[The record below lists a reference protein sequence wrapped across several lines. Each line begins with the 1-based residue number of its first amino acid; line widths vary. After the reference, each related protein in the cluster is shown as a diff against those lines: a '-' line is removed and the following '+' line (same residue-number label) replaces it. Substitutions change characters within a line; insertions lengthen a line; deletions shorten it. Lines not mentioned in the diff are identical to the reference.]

1 VSIAGDIVRSTRGRV
16 VLGVIAV
23 WLAFQ
28 AWLTIAAPTKISK
41 DLTGTSDK
49 VNIQITMPFTP
60 ERFHVLAFQ
69 KYGRI
74 AGADD
79 QSIGLRGVKRTDLT
93 AVARPYWVTS
103 VGPLK
108 EED

>member
-1 VSIAGDIVRSTRGRV
+1 MSIARDVVCSTRGGV
-16 VLGVIAV
+16 VLAV
-23 WLAFQ
+23 AL
-28 AWLTIAAPTKISK
+28 AWLGFQLWLTLAAPGKVSPQ
-41 DLTGTSDK
+41 LAGTSEK
-49 VNIQITMPFTP
+49 VNVQVEMPFMP

-79 QSIGLRGVKRTDLT
+79 HSIGLRGVKRTDLD

-103 VGPLK
+103 VGPIK
-108 EED
+108 EGD

>member
-1 VSIAGDIVRSTRGRV
+1 MSAARDIIRSTRGRV
-16 VLGVIAV
+16 VLGVLAV
-23 WLAFQ
+23 WLVFQ
-28 AWLTIAAPTKISK
+28 AWLTIAAPAKISAA
-41 DLTGTSDK
+41 LTGTSDK
-49 VNIQITMPFTP
+49 VNIQIGMPFTP

-79 QSIGLRGVKRTDLT
+79 HSIGLRGVKRTDLN

>member
-1 VSIAGDIVRSTRGRV
+1 MSITRDIIRSKRGRA
-16 VLGVIAV
+16 VLGAFAV

-28 AWLTIAAPTKISK
+28 AWLTIAAPSKISTA
-41 DLTGTSDK
+41 LAGTSDK
-49 VNIQITMPFTP
+49 VNIQIGMPFTP

-79 QSIGLRGVKRTDLT
+79 HSIGLRGVKRTDLD

>member
-1 VSIAGDIVRSTRGRV
+1 MSVARDIIRSTRGRV
-16 VLGVIAV
+16 VLGVLAV
-23 WLAFQ
+23 WLVFQ
-28 AWLTIAAPTKISK
+28 AWLTIAAPAKISAA
-41 DLTGTSDK
+41 TSDK
-49 VNIQITMPFTP
+49 VNIQIGMPFTP

-79 QSIGLRGVKRTDLT
+79 HSIGLRGVKRTDLN

>member
-1 VSIAGDIVRSTRGRV
+1 V
-16 VLGVIAV
+16 VLGTFAV

-28 AWLTIAAPTKISK
+28 AWLTIAAPAKISAA
-41 DLTGTSDK
+41 LAGTSDK
-49 VNIQITMPFTP
+49 VNVQIGMPFTP

-79 QSIGLRGVKRTDLT
+79 QSIGLRGVKRTDLN

>member
-1 VSIAGDIVRSTRGRV
+1 MSIARDVIRSTRGRV
-16 VLGVIAV
+16 VLAVIAV
-23 WLAFQ
+23 WAAFQ
-28 AWLTIAAPTKISK
+28 GWLSIEAPGKISK
-41 DLTGTSDK
+41 ELAGASDK
-49 VNIQITMPFTP
+49 VNIQIDMPFTP

-79 QSIGLRGVKRTDLT
+79 HSIGLRGVKRTDLN

-103 VGPLK
+103 VGPIK